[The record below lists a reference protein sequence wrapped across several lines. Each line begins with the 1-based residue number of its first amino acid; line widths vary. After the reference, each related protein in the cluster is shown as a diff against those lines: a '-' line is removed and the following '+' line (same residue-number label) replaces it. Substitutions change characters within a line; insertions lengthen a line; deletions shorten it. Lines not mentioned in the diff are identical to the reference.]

1 MKKYLG
7 GGREYHNGRWTRI
20 PDAPSTASE
29 LHGPM
34 CRIIN
39 SLIQHSGLSETSN
52 ARTALIG
59 HFQRE
64 TTGGP
69 EKSPMIAIKAI
80 GPSFSS
86 PKGSPLAFSNIA
98 SFFDASLDSEAD
110 AWTHLAQMSD
120 CVKHIFT
127 QQPNRRFFR
136 SLLITEKKVQL
147 FHFDR
152 SGAQYSPPLNIHDH
166 PEAFIRLVL
175 GLTATD
181 ERILGLDDSIQW
193 STAPNGTRTA
203 GSLKTIDCDSAVVTY
218 DLVMGEGPIIRSG
231 LLGRGTTCWVVRN
244 ERGEKFIVKDYWVSD
259 DRISSESEL
268 LEEVKGLKGVCQMV
282 SYEDNRAQT
291 LDFRGNTSTF
301 EEGVFQNRTSVRIV
315 MKAHG
320 RSLENFTSM
329 EQVLGALRDAIAA
342 HKALLSRHIIHRDI
356 SPNNI
361 LLGQDAAKEGLRGIL
376 IDLDIAL
383 KVSGLASDAHVDP
396 KVGTRM
402 FQPLIVLRS
411 YEGLAQYVP
420 LYDYLDDLE
429 AFFWVFTYIIL
440 AYKPNGDR
448 MLPNPFQ
455 ERTLGAWIRHFPDAV
470 YASKHIFLSSPTMVY
485 DIREVIDPGWHDI
498 YDDLFLGFRAF
509 MWEEISG
516 VKARLLFMGTT
527 TLPDGSLAPNRFD
540 PVLEKVEDHYARVI
554 GLFDAALKK
563 VGGTY
568 PVSPS
573 TSLSTNSG
581 DAASEFPSV
590 TTSAT
595 SIEDAFL
602 VEKGPGSSFDG
613 KAGLSTSC
621 STPCNCPAS
630 TAQPSTPPQRPK
642 RRSEEAELDDES
654 PKESKRRCPPGR
666 RQIGRILG
674 SVYQFCCTLFE

>member
-1 MKKYLG
+1 MKRYLV
-7 GGREYHNGRWTRI
+7 GGREYYNGRWTRI
-20 PDAPSTASE
+20 PDAPLAASE
-29 LHGPM
+29 LHGPI

-39 SLIQHSGLSETSN
+39 SIIQHFGQSETSN

-59 HFQRE
+59 QFKRE

-86 PKGSPLAFSNIA
+86 PKGSPLGFSNIA

-110 AWTHLAQMSD
+110 TWTHLSQMSE
-120 CVKHIFT
+120 CVKHIFM
-127 QQPNRRFFR
+127 QQPNRQFFR

-152 SGAQYSPPLNIHDH
+152 SGAQYSPPLKMHDH
-166 PEAFIRLVL
+166 PEAFVRLVL
-175 GLTATD
+175 GLTTTN
-181 ERILGLDDSIQW
+181 ERALGLDDSIQW
-193 STAPNGTRTA
+193 VTAPNGTKTA
-203 GSLKTIDCDSAVVTY
+203 GSLKTIGCDSTVVTY

-231 LLGRGTTCWVVRN
+231 LLGRGTTCWVAKN
-244 ERGEKFIVKDYWVSD
+244 KRGEKFIVKDYWVAD
-259 DRISSESEL
+259 NRISECEL

-291 LDFRGNTSTF
+291 VHFRGDTSTF

-320 RSLENFTSM
+320 PSLENFTSM
-329 EQVLGALRDAIAA
+329 KQVLGALRDAIAA
-342 HKALLSRHIIHRDI
+342 HKALLSRNIIHRDI

-361 LLGQDAAKEGLRGIL
+361 LLGEDAGEGLRGVL

-383 KVSGLASDAHVDP
+383 KISGLASEARVDP
-396 KVGTRM
+396 KMGTRM

-420 LYDYLDDLE
+420 SYDYLDDLE

-470 YASKHIFLSSPTMVY
+470 YASKHIFLSSPTMVC
-485 DIREVIDPGWHDI
+485 DIREAVDPGWHDV

-509 MWEEISG
+509 MWEEVSG

-527 TLPDGSLAPNRFD
+527 TLPDGSLAPNRFE
-540 PVLEKVEDHYARVI
+540 PVLEKVEDHYAHVI

-563 VGGTY
+563 VGGKY
-568 PVSPS
+568 
-573 TSLSTNSG
+573 N
-581 DAASEFPSV
+581 
-590 TTSAT
+590 
-595 SIEDAFL
+595 
-602 VEKGPGSSFDG
+602 
-613 KAGLSTSC
+613 
-621 STPCNCPAS
+621 
-630 TAQPSTPPQRPK
+630 
-642 RRSEEAELDDES
+642 
-654 PKESKRRCPPGR
+654 
-666 RQIGRILG
+666 
-674 SVYQFCCTLFE
+674 Y